1 MTDTPNSD
9 ARPPGNAW
17 VARNFER
24 RDDVGPCPS
33 PGAADSACLSAGN
46 STPVAEPAKDDG
58 GRVLFERVAGREHLR
73 NLGDDAPV
81 RGRTGR

>member
-33 PGAADSACLSAGN
+33 RGAADSACLSAGN
-46 STPVAEPAKDDG
+46 SIPVAEPAKDDG
-58 GRVLFERVAGREHLR
+58 GRVL
-73 NLGDDAPV
+73 
-81 RGRTGR
+81 